1 MIYFN
6 LWSLL
11 FVSVSFGLSIL
22 PYYTRADKI
31 HRATTLTL
39 VLVFSLSMILLIYIL
54 SDVTNTDRIGK
65 WISSI
70 IVANAYAGI
79 LKTVELIISGIR
91 QLHIK

>member
-11 FVSVSFGLSIL
+11 FVSVSFVLSIL
-22 PYYTRADKI
+22 LYYTRADRI
-31 HRATTLTL
+31 NRATTLTL

-54 SDVTNTDRIGK
+54 SDVTNTDRIVK
-65 WISSI
+65 LISFI

-79 LKTVELIISGIR
+79 LKTIELIISGIR
-91 QLHIK
+91 QLHTK

>member
-1 MIYFN
+1 MIYLN

-39 VLVFSLSMILLIYIL
+39 VLVFSLSMILLLYVL
-54 SDVTNTDRIGK
+54 SDIANTDRIVK
-65 WISSI
+65 WISFI
-70 IVANAYAGI
+70 IVSNAYAGI
-79 LKTVELIISGIR
+79 LRTIELIISGIR
-91 QLHIK
+91 KLHTK

>member
-1 MIYFN
+1 MIFFN

-22 PYYTRADKI
+22 PYYTRADRI
-31 HRATTLTL
+31 NRATTLTL
-39 VLVFSLSMILLIYIL
+39 VLVFSLSMILLLYVL
-54 SDVTNTDRIGK
+54 SDVTNTDRIVK
-65 WISSI
+65 WISFI

-91 QLHIK
+91 QLHTK

>member
-1 MIYFN
+1 MIYLN

-39 VLVFSLSMILLIYIL
+39 VLVFSLSMILLLYVL
-54 SDVTNTDRIGK
+54 SDVTNTDRIVK
-65 WISSI
+65 WISFI

-79 LKTVELIISGIR
+79 LKTIELIISGIR
-91 QLHIK
+91 QIHTK